1 MGVGPCSGV
10 ILTCQMSAYI
20 FRFPSRTTSTC
31 LCNVIVVEV
40 NVLLHPSEHSFHME
54 IIAPDWR
61 WGNMYAIFALV
72 DSKGLMLSSALWVA
86 CMMLTYGRITRGTW
100 EVLILLLHGVS
111 TLM

>member
-1 MGVGPCSGV
+1 
-10 ILTCQMSAYI
+10 
-20 FRFPSRTTSTC
+20 
-31 LCNVIVVEV
+31 
-40 NVLLHPSEHSFHME
+40 
-54 IIAPDWR
+54 
-61 WGNMYAIFALV
+61 MYAIFALV